1 MKTFEPF
8 IYGGFASC
16 LSEAVT
22 FPIDLVKTR
31 LQVQGQ
37 QTSTLFFNKHHQ
49 VVKPKY
55 SGMANCFSMIVKEE
69 GLRALYGG

>member
-8 IYGGFASC
+8 LYGGIASC
-16 LSEAVT
+16 SAEVFT

-37 QTSTLFFNKHHQ
+37 KIDPNAAKI
-49 VVKPKY
+49 KY
-55 SGMANCFSMIVKEE
+55 TGMFNCFKVVIKEE
-69 GLRALYGG
+69 GFRALYGG